1 MAKTAEPDYIR
12 AHRYSIRNRESAM
25 NSDICGCFHC
35 LKTFPPS
42 EVGLW
47 ICDEGEDT
55 AMCPECM
62 TDSVIGPAA
71 GFPIDEKLLKS
82 MRRHWF
88 GSEEVDEYGP
98 GIPWEEAQKRLKEGR
113 R

>member
-1 MAKTAEPDYIR
+1 
-12 AHRYSIRNRESAM
+12 M

-35 LKTFPPS
+35 LETFPPS
-42 EVGLW
+42 EVGGW
-47 ICDEGEDT
+47 IGDEGGDT
-55 AMCPECM
+55 AMCPKCM
-62 TDSVIGPAA
+62 IDFVIGSAA
-71 GFPIDEKLLKS
+71 GFPIDERFLKS

-98 GIPWEEAQKRLKEGR
+98 GIPLEEVQQQLKKGR